1 MNHLP
6 SALLADAEKKWEAL
20 VAAAKRANIT
30 PPDDPEFIAAAKRVF
45 VFSDF
50 VAKSCLRCPEL
61 LNDLIASTDLQRPYH
76 PQNYSQKL
84 EASLSNLPDAEDDAG
99 LGNILRRIRL
109 REMVRIAWRDLSGRA
124 DLAETMADLSDFADA
139 CVQQALALL
148 YHRLCLEYGVPTA
161 ADGARQH
168 LVVLAM
174 GKLGGRE
181 LNFSSD
187 IDLMFAYPQAGETKG
202 RATSIS
208 NEDFFVR
215 LCRRL
220 INVIGATTSDGLV
233 FRVDLRLR
241 PYGESGPLVMSFDA
255 LESYLQMQG
264 REWERYAWI
273 KARVI
278 AGDKAAGGRLLERL
292 KPFVYRR
299 YLDFGVFESLRDMKQ
314 KIAAEVKR
322 KGMKNNV
329 KLGPGGIRE
338 IEFFGQIFQLVR
350 GGVTPGLQQRS
361 IQKVL
366 KFLAEEN
373 LITPAVCHQLTQAYE
388 FLRNTEHRLQEFSD
402 HQTHKLP
409 TAPLERERLAAS
421 LGFENWEAFA
431 QHLRTCLQHVHAQF
445 NTLLQPR
452 DSETA
457 KDQGQEKNYELKS
470 LWLGLIENEPG
481 HMVLSDIGFDKPD
494 EVLTLLEHLRRHPS
508 TRALSNEGKKRLDN
522 LIPLVLQETGAS
534 DKPLPVLNRI
544 IELVKAIQQRTC
556 YLALLLENPSA
567 LAHLVRLAAAS
578 PWIVSFL
585 ARHPVL
591 LDELLDP
598 RTLYAP
604 PQRQELE
611 HEVRKYLDRAPTH
624 DLEHQIQELCIFKHV
639 NILRVAVADVTGALP
654 LMRTSD
660 HLTDI
665 AETILDQV
673 LELAWNHLIAKHGI
687 PTCLLDGKSCERG
700 FAVIAYGKL
709 GGIELGYDS
718 DLDLVFL
725 HAGTEGQTKGG
736 ARPIDNAQFFARLG
750 QRVIHILTART
761 AAGTLY
767 ETDMRLRPSGSSG
780 ILVSHIEAFRDYQST
795 KAWTWEHQALVR
807 ARFIRGD
814 ANLIKPFEH
823 IRNLVLARP
832 RDKKTLQQEVVSMR
846 RRMRKEHLTPEPE
859 VFDLKQDGG
868 GIVDIEFLVQ
878 YLVLLRSHE
887 YHELLRWTDNVR
899 MLETLIETGIIED
912 HTGRLLKKAYLA
924 YRLAAHRLSLQE
936 KPAKVPA
943 DRFCDLRKNVQKI
956 WDAFLGK

>member
-1 MNHLP
+1 MDNFP
-6 SALLADAEKKWEAL
+6 SALADDAAKKWEAF

-30 PPDDPEFIAAAKRVF
+30 PPDDPEFIAVAKRVF

-50 VAKSCLRCPEL
+50 VAKSCIRYPDL
-61 LNDLIASTDLQRPYH
+61 LNGLIAGSELQRQYH
-76 PQNYSQKL
+76 PQNYTQKL
-84 EASLSNLPDAEDDAG
+84 KASLADRPGAVDDAA
-99 LGNILRRIRL
+99 LSNILRRIRL

-124 DLAETMADLSDFADA
+124 DLSETMAELSGFADA
-139 CVQQALALL
+139 CVEQALALL
-148 YHRLCLEYGVPTA
+148 YHRLCDEYGVPTA
-161 ADGARQH
+161 ADGSRQQ
-168 LVVLAM
+168 LVVLAL

-187 IDLMFAYPQAGETKG
+187 IDLMFTYPRAGETKG
-202 RATSIS
+202 RSTSIS

-220 INVIGATTSDGLV
+220 INIIGATTSDGMV

-278 AGDKAAGGRLLERL
+278 AGDKAAGTRLLERL

-314 KIAAEVKR
+314 KIAAEVMR

-338 IEFFGQIFQLVR
+338 IEFFGQVFQLTR
-350 GGVTPGLQQRS
+350 GGVTPVLQQRS

-366 KFLAEEN
+366 KMLAREN
-373 LITPAVCHQLTQAYE
+373 FITPAVYDQLTQAYE

-402 HQTHKLP
+402 SQTHKLP

-421 LGFENWEAFA
+421 LGFENREAFA
-431 QHLRTCLQHVHAQF
+431 QHLRRCMQNVHEQF
-445 NTLLQPR
+445 NTLLQPGDAR
-452 DSETA
+452 AA
-457 KDQGQEKNYELKS
+457 KDQGQEKNNELKS
-470 LWLGLIENEPG
+470 LWLGLIEKQPG
-481 HMVLSDIGFDKPD
+481 RMVLSDIGFDKPN
-494 EVLTLLEHLRRHPS
+494 EVLALLEHLRMHPA

-522 LIPLVLQETGAS
+522 LIPLVLKETGGS
-534 DKPLPVLNRI
+534 DQPLPVLNRI
-544 IELVKAIQQRTC
+544 IELVKTIQQRTC

-578 PWIVSFL
+578 PWIVSFV

-598 RTLYAP
+598 RILYTP
-604 PQRQELE
+604 PQRPELE
-611 HEVRKYLDRAPTH
+611 REVRKYLERAPIH
-624 DLEHQIQELCIFKHV
+624 DLEHQMQELCIFKQV

-660 HLTDI
+660 HLTAI
-665 AETILDQV
+665 AETIVNQV

-687 PTCLLDGKSCERG
+687 PTCLLDGRSCERG

-725 HAGTEGQTKGG
+725 HAGIEGQTKGG

-761 AAGTLY
+761 GAGTLY

-780 ILVSHIEAFRDYQST
+780 ILVSHIEAFMDYQST
-795 KAWTWEHQALVR
+795 RAWTWEHQALVR
-807 ARFIRGD
+807 ARFISGD
-814 ANLIKPFEH
+814 AQLIKRFEQ
-823 IRNLVLARP
+823 IRKIVLARP
-832 RDKKTLQQEVVSMR
+832 RDRSKLQQEVVNMR
-846 RRMRKEHLTPEPE
+846 RRMRKERLNPEPGI
-859 VFDLKQDGG
+859 FDLKQDKG

-878 YLVLLRSHE
+878 YLVLLRSHA

-899 MLETLIETGIIED
+899 ILETLIETGIIED
-912 HTGRLLKKAYLA
+912 HIGRLLKKAYLT

-943 DRFCDLRKNVQKI
+943 DRFYDLRENTQKI
-956 WDAFLGK
+956 WDDFLGK